1 MPQSDDDAL
10 IFAPKPDSIL
20 MDYSIEALVIPKVET
35 VLDDALSILHMQLR
49 KTGVQLAKS
58 EEGLDSEGLRNL
70 CSVVDAVSKVSREQ
84 RQRSDL
90 EDEELAT
97 MSDEELE
104 AELAEVE

>member
-1 MPQSDDDAL
+1 MPKSDEDTL
-10 IFAPKPDSIL
+10 VFEPKPDAIL

-49 KTGVQLAKS
+49 KTGVQMAKA
-58 EEGLDSEGLRNL
+58 EAGLDSEDLRNL

-84 RQRSDL
+84 RQRSSI